1 MMMHHQPAAH
11 QCRRLTQ
18 SSSGKHGHTAA
29 ARPCSSRRPRA
40 AAGPAAD
47 AADAAPTSTSERSRE
62 DALLLAYYASQNQ
75 SLFAAQCFVESVLDA
90 YTRGDNVDSLQTA
103 LQLKNMQ
110 QGGSL
115 LQPQDESLMLSWII
129 LVMLAAKEVGVAV
142 AVAGSTAQQ
151 QQQQQEPPTAGA
163 AGSSSSAADATGG
176 SQAAA
181 AAAAADGISTTFSR
195 EVLGLLQFAKQA
207 AKLWFEEGYN
217 VQKLQSLQATV
228 ASDPSQG
235 QSQFLVM
242 MQQYTRLVIITLE
255 VAACCKL
262 PTARPLDNDTSLHAP
277 SGYTAAWDTPLPP
290 YASMQQQQSDGSGS
304 GSDPAAAAVGLVTAA
319 ALAAGKGGLRA
330 HAVKLM
336 TAFVGAVIGS
346 PYSMR
351 AFVLAALEAYEAGV
365 PAEALHKQLADQE
378 FAQTGGLVPAIP
390 QPEVL
395 IEVNRTLFGR
405 WLSLVY
411 MAAAQMNAVF
421 PGAGQ
426 HSGWAWYGGEDE
438 VQANAMAGFVAQTLL
453 RLQEEQDAAAAAGQ
467 EQQDMDV
474 AAAPQDPLVQRLKS
488 TPESAAQ
495 LEAASRELQEELR
508 EQGTLRGKA
517 VPTMVKVPDANLEA
531 TSGAVRVWRQQ
542 VELVQAVY
550 QYMRAL
556 QAMVV

>member
-1 MMMHHQPAAH
+1 
-11 QCRRLTQ
+11 
-18 SSSGKHGHTAA
+18 
-29 ARPCSSRRPRA
+29 
-40 AAGPAAD
+40 
-47 AADAAPTSTSERSRE
+47 
-62 DALLLAYYASQNQ
+62 
-75 SLFAAQCFVESVLDA
+75 VLDA

-142 AVAGSTAQQ
+142 AGSQPPIAAP
-151 QQQQQEPPTAGA
+151 QQQQESAGA
-163 AGSSSSAADATGG
+163 AAAAAGSSSSSAADAGG
-176 SQAAA
+176 SQA

-228 ASDPSQG
+228 AADPSQG

-262 PTARPLDNDTSLHAP
+262 PTARPLDNDTSLRTP

-290 YASMQQQQSDGSGS
+290 YASMQQQQQGGSGS
-304 GSDPAAAAVGLVTAA
+304 SSDPTAAAVGLVTAA
-319 ALAAGKGGLRA
+319 ALAAGKGALRA

-474 AAAPQDPLVQRLKS
+474 AAAPQDPLVQRLK
-488 TPESAAQ
+488 
-495 LEAASRELQEELR
+495 
-508 EQGTLRGKA
+508 
-517 VPTMVKVPDANLEA
+517 
-531 TSGAVRVWRQQ
+531 
-542 VELVQAVY
+542 
-550 QYMRAL
+550 
-556 QAMVV
+556 